1 MATIRDVVEAL
12 ARRGGVDA
20 VVVVGRDGLPIDSRA
35 ANGVDAE
42 NVAALLPSVINGLA
56 QLGEAGGR
64 GPFGTGVLEFGS
76 GLAVVSVLNADA
88 LLIVLCG
95 RPPTWAPCST
105 TCAATVRRSPACS
118 DPESPALSPVRRH
131 LLVVD
136 DEPHIGLLLRPHLER
151 LGYVVTLARTLA
163 EARRALQGGDGPFD
177 AMLLDLHLPDGS
189 GLELLREL
197 RSAAATR
204 AFPVIVLT
212 AEGEDR
218 ILGEAEGLGAGLLT
232 KPFSPSKL
240 TARIAAMLGDSPP
253 PPPPPSSVPRDTR

>member
-1 MATIRDVVEAL
+1 M
-12 ARRGGVDA
+12 
-20 VVVVGRDGLPIDSRA
+20 
-35 ANGVDAE
+35 
-42 NVAALLPSVINGLA
+42 
-56 QLGEAGGR
+56 
-64 GPFGTGVLEFGS
+64 
-76 GLAVVSVLNADA
+76 
-88 LLIVLCG
+88 
-95 RPPTWAPCST
+95 
-105 TCAATVRRSPACS
+105 SPA
-118 DPESPALSPVRRH
+118 RRH

-253 PPPPPSSVPRDTR
+253 PPPPPPSVPRDTR